1 MAHGGGRLRLLQ
13 VEPPTILHRDRCLPR
28 NGRGAVAAFLKVQVD
43 LKAAN
48 TEGGRLAHF
57 CNDPRVKQALGADF
71 KVKMGFGLHVGWAIE
86 GTIGSKFKIDASYLS
101 PNVNVSARL
110 EAATHM
116 YDCPLLF
123 SGFFADELSPAARSF
138 CRMVD
143 VVSVKVEC
151 PSGVWTADISTCLA
165 VPQHPLPPYKM
176 ATRSQGR
183 GLCYDITTDLSATF
197 AGIYVAFQRR
207 SSGLRCGDWL
217 EEPE

>member
-1 MAHGGGRLRLLQ
+1 M
-13 VEPPTILHRDRCLPR
+13 VESAL
-28 NGRGAVAAFLKVQVD
+28 AAFLKVQVD
-43 LKAAN
+43 LRAAN
-48 TEGGRLAHF
+48 ADGGRLAHF
-57 CNDPRVKQALGADF
+57 CNDPRVKKALGADF

-143 VVSVKVEC
+143 VVSVKGSNVPLEL
-151 PSGVWTADISTCLA
+151 WTFDIRLTLA
-165 VPQHPLPPYKM
+165 VHQHPLP
-176 ATRSQGR
+176 
-183 GLCYDITTDLSATF
+183 
-197 AGIYVAFQRR
+197 
-207 SSGLRCGDWL
+207 RC
-217 EEPE
+217 